1 MPPSTG
7 RSTRRTSW
15 MRSLRSGRSPGRSER
30 AWGWRF
36 ANRGGGGGGRR
47 LRRGEPT
54 GEVALVVM
62 VNKKVPDAELAPHE
76 LIPKELDGIPVDVLE
91 VGDLRAGNL
100 SGP

>member
-1 MPPSTG
+1 MTGADPSPEDPD
-7 RSTRRTSW
+7 RTAKAQAAKKAHVAFLLGLPNVVGVGVG
-15 MRSLRSGRSPGRSER
+15 LRI
-30 AWGWRF
+30 
-36 ANRGGGGGGRR
+36 
-47 LRRGEPT
+47 RRGEPT
-54 GEVALVVM
+54 GEVALVVL